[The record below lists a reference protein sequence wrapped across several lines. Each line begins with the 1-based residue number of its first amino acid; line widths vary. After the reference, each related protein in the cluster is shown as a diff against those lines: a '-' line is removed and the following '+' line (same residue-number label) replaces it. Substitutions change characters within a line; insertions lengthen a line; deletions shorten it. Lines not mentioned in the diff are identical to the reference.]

1 MSVQLLHELVL
12 SGVDATRRL
21 GAMLAESFP
30 PQAVIG
36 LNGTLGAGKTFLARS
51 IAEAIGVPPSDAT
64 SPTFTL
70 IQAYRNSGKTVYHID
85 AYRVADVDEFLD
97 LGVEELMDE
106 PGAWV
111 IVEWANRMGE
121 VFPEETL
128 WIDMEVVSVNER
140 RVKLS
145 GRPEFWTPLLKPIT
159 S

>member
-51 IAEAIGVPPSDAT
+51 IAEAIGVAPSEAT

-97 LGVEELMDE
+97 LGVEELARKTDWRVLMAQAKGTRDRLKA
-106 PGAWV
+106 G
-111 IVEWANRMGE
+111 RGRE
-121 VFPEETL
+121 VSP
-128 WIDMEVVSVNER
+128 
-140 RVKLS
+140 
-145 GRPEFWTPLLKPIT
+145 
-159 S
+159 